1 MNEHD
6 CTRERAEGDA
16 RSASAPAHPAA
27 PSACAPA
34 APGCPAAPAPACAP
48 APSAPASSAPACAP
62 APAAPDLLPGDGVL
76 VGPSMLTRRQFAAAA
91 AATLA
96 ASALAASR
104 ALASD
109 ASAAGDADGQA
120 ASAAGDASDAADASS
135 ESEATDSGY
144 DNAIDIL
151 ATYEDATE
159 TLSFE
164 PLVTFELPLGSV
176 VYSDCDARAAVIQ
189 ANDTAR
195 PLTLIGCLDYAVGNY
210 TIVLDHA
217 LTGEDYAPS
226 ECHLTERVIAWVE
239 MNNATDEWALYAA
252 PFDGSPITSV
262 EDVVQL
268 GTGDADWLPPQFAVW
283 ENRVVWQVM
292 PDPSGPH
299 VTEDSRAYLWRRGS
313 DSGTLVWS
321 SPGRFACAPAINDG
335 VLTIAP
341 RVNASEGVY
350 YGLTA
355 IDLEDDLRQI
365 DQLVL
370 PVSVRPFIATHIGDD
385 FAFSVEANYGYGGLL
400 GTMGY
405 FIGPSAGPFLNLT
418 REPSAQIGYV
428 GDYYVLR
435 SQLLYFLVDVRARR
449 FGRILSASNCVDYG
463 DYPASSGTSQ
473 LFVTYAAIK
482 DESTGIPS
490 KVLVRLFSLT

>member
-1 MNEHD
+1 MVTNEH
-6 CTRERAEGDA
+6 RRARQGECPDVGLALSSMDA
-16 RSASAPAHPAA
+16 TS
-27 PSACAPA
+27 
-34 APGCPAAPAPACAP
+34 
-48 APSAPASSAPACAP
+48 PASLRATVSESAFGSVSADVPSSV
-62 APAAPDLLPGDGVL
+62 PDLFPGDGVL
-76 VGPSMLTRRQFAAAA
+76 VGPSVLTRRQFAAAA

-96 ASALAASR
+96 ASALGASR
-104 ALASD
+104 ALATD
-109 ASAAGDADGQA
+109 ASAAGDDADGQA
-120 ASAAGDASDAADASS
+120 VSAEVDAEADATASDASEDA
-135 ESEATDSGY
+135 ADSGY

-151 ATYEDATE
+151 STYEDATD
-159 TLSFE
+159 TLSFD
-164 PLVTFELPLGSV
+164 PVVTFELPLGSV
-176 VYSDCDARAAVIQ
+176 VYSDCDTRAAVIQ

-195 PLTLIGCLDYAVGNY
+195 PLTLIGCLDYSVGTY

-252 PFDGSPITSV
+252 PFDGTPITSV

-268 GTGDADWLPPQFAVW
+268 GSGDADWLPPQFAVW

-292 PDPSGPH
+292 PDPYGPH
-299 VTEDSRAYLWRRGS
+299 VTDDSHAYLWRRGS
-313 DSGTLVWS
+313 DSGTLVWTS
-321 SPGRFACAPAINDG
+321 SGRFACAPAINDG

-341 RVNASEGVY
+341 RVNNSEGVY

-355 IDLEDDLRQI
+355 IDLEDDLRQL

-405 FIGPSAGPFLNLT
+405 FIGPSEGPFLNLT

-449 FGRILSASNCVDYG
+449 FGRILSVSNCVDYG

-473 LFVTYAAIK
+473 LFVTYAAVK
-482 DESTGIPS
+482 DESTGIPT
-490 KVLVRLFSLT
+490 KVLVRLFSLS